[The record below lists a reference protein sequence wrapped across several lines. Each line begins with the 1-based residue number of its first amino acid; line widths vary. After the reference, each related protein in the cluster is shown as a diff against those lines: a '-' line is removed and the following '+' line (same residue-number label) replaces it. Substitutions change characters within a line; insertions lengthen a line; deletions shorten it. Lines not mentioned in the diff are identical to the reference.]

1 MHPNRPIEN
10 WSESLLRHILRLQS
24 PTFGSRPGTVPLRA
38 AAVAMISKTTLARSA
53 QISSR
58 HLRQAGASQTRTF
71 ASPAIS
77 GSYDTTEVNG
87 VKVAARNSHGP
98 TTKLAVVAK
107 AGTRYQP
114 LPGLATGLETF
125 AFKVTIGSASR
136 EVGGTR

>member
-1 MHPNRPIEN
+1 
-10 WSESLLRHILRLQS
+10 
-24 PTFGSRPGTVPLRA
+24 
-38 AAVAMISKTTLARSA
+38 MISKTTLARSA
-53 QISSR
+53 QISGR
-58 HLRQAGASQTRTF
+58 HLRQAGASQTRAF
-71 ASPAIS
+71 ASPAVS

-125 AFKVTIGSASR
+125 AFKVTTGSASR
-136 EVGGTR
+136 EVRGTR